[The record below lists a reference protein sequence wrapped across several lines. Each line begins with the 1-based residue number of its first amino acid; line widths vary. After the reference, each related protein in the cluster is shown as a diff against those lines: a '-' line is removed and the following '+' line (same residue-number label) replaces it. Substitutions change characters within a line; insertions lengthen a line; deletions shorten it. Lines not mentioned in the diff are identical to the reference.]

1 MEKNKI
7 IEIIDYYYSSKK
19 EGDYLL
25 FLENEIEIDIFNV
38 QKNTFIK
45 NKTKEVSTS
54 FDLINYN
61 KKTISDLD
69 IEQLSPDLI
78 DNKFFWKYITE
89 KFPLFSISKF
99 PKCKNEDEVN
109 VANFNSAIWLG
120 FYQKIE
126 KVLNKNKNSKILE
139 IGPGYGSLFYPISK
153 KFNFCDY
160 FAIDINPLFYFD
172 GLIETDGTNIPNNV
186 GDNFDIIFAFNV
198 FNHLSKNQ
206 RTEYYNNI
214 YNYLKKGGKFIFT
227 NFLAVNTNDEKGYW
241 QFADEKKN
249 FYTSFFSQ
257 LTEVDTYDN
266 LADELNEVGFSI
278 NVKMSQN
285 TAVIE
290 CEKI

>member
-69 IEQLSPDLI
+69 IEQFSPDLI

-89 KFPLFSISKF
+89 KFPFFSISKF

-109 VANFNSAIWLG
+109 IANFNSAIWLG

-214 YNYLKKGGKFIFT
+214 YNSLKKGGKFIFT

-257 LTEVDTYDN
+257 LIEVDTYDN

>member
-7 IEIIDYYYSSKK
+7 IEIIDFYYSLKK

-25 FLENEIEIDIFNV
+25 FSEKEIEIDVFNV
-38 QKNTFIK
+38 QENKFIK
-45 NKTKEVSTS
+45 NKTKQVPTS

-61 KKTISDLD
+61 KKIISNLE

-78 DNKFFWKYITE
+78 DNKFFWKYITD

-99 PKCKNEDEVN
+99 PNCKNEDEVN
-109 VANFNSAIWLG
+109 KANFNASIWLG

-126 KVLNKNKNSKILE
+126 KVLNKNKNARILE
-139 IGPGYGSLFYPISK
+139 IGPGYGSLFYPINK

-160 FAIDINPLFYFD
+160 WAIDINPLFYFE
-172 GLIETDGTNIPNNV
+172 GLIETNGTNIPNNV
-186 GDNFDIIFAFNV
+186 GGNFDLIFSFNV
-198 FNHLSKNQ
+198 FNHLSKKQ
-206 RTEYYNNI
+206 RSEYYNNI
-214 YNYLKKGGKFIFT
+214 YNSLKKNGKFIFT
-227 NFLAVNTNDEKGYW
+227 NFLSVNIEEENGYW
-241 QFADEKKN
+241 QFVDENNN

-257 LTEVDTYDN
+257 LTEVDNYNN
-266 LADELNEVGFSI
+266 LADELNEIGFSI